1 VNPKS
6 PNHSSLETNVD
17 SSVVSSSDPLE
28 VDVHHSSAM
37 FNGEQQTTENGVY
50 GIYVEQEQPFQSFV
64 YNQYDA
70 SYISLPA
77 QPAYGPQY
85 QSPTSPMAVEKS
97 SKAPSP
103 DDNVCNHF
111 EDEPPLLTELGINPH
126 QILHKTLAV
135 LNPRRDTDAESLR
148 DTDLA
153 GPLVLVLAFGGFLL
167 LSGKVH
173 FGCIYGIAVL
183 GCLAIFVL
191 VNLMADSGASV
202 AVGVTVSVLGYCLL
216 PMVVLAGISI
226 LVSLQDVLGM
236 ALTTLAVFWCALSAS
251 KLFVTALDMRYQQPL
266 VAYPCALLYAA
277 LALLTIF

>member
-1 VNPKS
+1 MGPKVPITVPWRRTLTLQWYPVQIPWKWTS
-6 PNHSSLETNVD
+6 IIQVRCLT
-17 SSVVSSSDPLE
+17 VSSRRLRTVSTE
-28 VDVHHSSAM
+28 STSNRSSHSNLLCTINTM
-37 FNGEQQTTENGVY
+37 RR
-50 GIYVEQEQPFQSFV
+50 
-64 YNQYDA
+64 
-70 SYISLPA
+70 
-77 QPAYGPQY
+77 
-85 QSPTSPMAVEKS
+85 TSRCQLNRRTVP
-97 SKAPSP
+97 
-103 DDNVCNHF
+103 
-111 EDEPPLLTELGINPH
+111 GINPH

-266 VAYPCALLYAA
+266 
-277 LALLTIF
+277 